1 MNPWVVLLKLALNL
15 TLITYSFAIFAQ
27 ADGPDYWQLRDVKK
41 NDVLNMRDKA
51 DFNAPITAEIPYD
64 ARCVRN
70 MGCKGGLTFN
80 EFTTF
85 SDTEKQQILKQ
96 RPRWCRVS
104 YRGETGWVAGRYLR
118 EGACPES
125 TSRNRVDEIKQD
137 VDSCINPYNHTYS
150 IEKEKVLLHNG
161 YARVTIPG
169 SAAAII
175 TRVIHKPVYVDL
187 DGDNVREA
195 VSILM
200 QQTGGTGS
208 FYYLAVADGGDKI
221 IESYFL
227 GDRIKIISVQVVNNI
242 IIVEYLERAVA
253 QSMASKPT
261 VKVSKKFKLDGEKIV
276 ISYKL

>member
-1 MNPWVVLLKLALNL
+1 MNLWVVLLKLALNL
-15 TLITYSFAIFAQ
+15 TLITYSFALFAQ

-80 EFTTF
+80 EFTTL
-85 SDTEKQQILKQ
+85 SDAEKQQILKQ

-104 YRGETGWVAGRYLR
+104 YREATGWVEGRYLR

-125 TSRNRVDEIKQD
+125 ASRNRVDVIKQD
-137 VDSCINPYNHTYS
+137 LDSCINPYNHTYS
-150 IEKEKVLLHNG
+150 IEKEKVVLDNG
-161 YARVTIPG
+161 YASVTIPG
-169 SAAAII
+169 SAAAIT

-195 VSILM
+195 VSILI
-200 QQTGGTGS
+200 QQTGGTGT
-208 FYYLAVADGGDKI
+208 FYYLAVADDGDKI

-227 GDRIKIISVQVVNNI
+227 GDRIKIVSVNVVNNI

-253 QSMASKPT
+253 QPMASMPT

-276 ISYKL
+276 GSY